1 MKVLILLTL
10 FSQCILAGQ
19 EEVQTA
25 ITKGVDFLVQHQNKN
40 GSWGSPH
47 RTKQLNIF
55 APLPDGH
62 QAYRSASS
70 ALALH
75 GLLESKDRRPATVA
89 AINKGEKW
97 LLSVLPLQRSIN
109 RTATYNIW
117 SHAYGLRALSSLYR
131 EYEDT
136 EKRAEYIRQAKLQIK
151 KLSAH
156 EDVNRGWGYY
166 DFDHKTVKP
175 TGSIMSFTT
184 ATAILAMIDTSKTMG
199 IELPPGLKERTL
211 SALQQMRTPDL
222 HVMLHHA
229 RWVIPLSLMKFFA
242 LGSSAYLT
250 ETAGLIS
257 AENVQFPT
265 RPQLQS
271 LATSISTDTITQ
283 QNASLFFQKMNA
295 GHGKKNWRL

>member
-184 ATAILAMIDTSKTMG
+184 ATAILAMIDASKTMG
-199 IELPPGLKERTL
+199 IELPSGLKERTPICSPANANTRFL
-211 SALQQMRTPDL
+211 L
-222 HVMLHHA
+222 H
-229 RWVIPLSLMKFFA
+229 I
-242 LGSSAYLT
+242 LT
-250 ETAGLIS
+250 
-257 AENVQFPT
+257 
-265 RPQLQS
+265 
-271 LATSISTDTITQ
+271 
-283 QNASLFFQKMNA
+283 
-295 GHGKKNWRL
+295 